1 MDTAMIAASA
11 AISGSA
17 VGAVG
22 SVIGTWMTQ
31 RHHDRYDLLAKKI
44 ANRETLYSDF
54 ITESARLLVHAHVS
68 NNSDPQ
74 MLVPLYA
81 LLSRIRL
88 SSSPDVLARA
98 EEVIRTII
106 ITYPKP
112 NLTPDELASRALTF
126 EEDPLK
132 PFSNSC
138 RDELEGLQGRV
149 LSTRNKSHGG

>member
-1 MDTAMIAASA
+1 MEPGMIAASA

-17 VGAVG
+17 VGALG
-22 SVIGTWMTQ
+22 SVIGTWITQ
-31 RHHDRYDLLAKKI
+31 RHHDKYDLLAKKI

-54 ITESARLLVHAHVS
+54 ITESAGLLVHSNVS

-74 MLVPLYA
+74 KLVPLYA

-88 SSSPDVLARA
+88 SSSADVLARA

-106 ITYPKP
+106 TTYPKP

-126 EEDPLK
+126 EGDPLK
-132 PFSNSC
+132 AFSNSC
-138 RDELEGLQGRV
+138 RNELERMQRRL
-149 LSTRNKSHGG
+149 